1 MVEGV
6 KRGKTDRRTDGK
18 KEGERRKPRGINL
31 LTGYVSDGQRETQ
44 NGRGER
50 KMQRDRRERGRSL
63 DNLLGPNRT
72 RFTSSSVVFWR
83 SSKAAAIL

>member
-18 KEGERRKPRGINL
+18 KEGERRKPRGINV

-44 NGRGER
+44 R
-50 KMQRDRRERGRSL
+50 KEEGRERCKEIGEKEAE
-63 DNLLGPNRT
+63 
-72 RFTSSSVVFWR
+72 V
-83 SSKAAAIL
+83 